1 MRPHTM
7 AARRDPADAV
17 QLIRLLYDFAVYV
30 RSAYVL
36 KLLVCILVDIIGF
49 ASFLLPGI
57 GEFGDLGWAPIQ
69 GAFLVFMF
77 GSFRI
82 GTIGVLEEVN
92 MQARPFPCCSWQAT
106 VSAPPCTAAPGA
118 SWHRLCTVSVP
129 GVGCG
134 ERRVGLTG

>member
-1 MRPHTM
+1 M
-7 AARRDPADAV
+7 AARSDPADAV

-36 KLLVCILVDIIGF
+36 KLLVCIIVDIIGF

-82 GTIGVLEEVN
+82 ATIGVLEEVL
-92 MQARPFPCCSWQAT
+92 PGTDFVP
-106 VSAPPCTAAPGA
+106 SACLGWAAENVE
-118 SWHRLCTVSVP
+118 SDSLDSL
-129 GVGCG
+129 
-134 ERRVGLTG
+134 RRLTGVMLRVRPVD